1 MQQFPAWFRS
11 KTGLVVV
18 ATLAV
23 GLIFLIGSYVA
34 GLWTSAPA
42 ANDELLPQA
51 NDDLGLLPTEADQ
64 APPADQ
70 STATPALP
78 SLVIVY
84 VSGAV
89 RYPDVYTLPAEARV
103 KDAVLAAGGFANEAD
118 PNQINLAD
126 HITDAQHIQVPRQGE
141 TSPAAAVPADQ
152 PSSDTGALLNINTAS
167 ASDLEGL
174 EGIGQ
179 VIAQRIIEYRAA
191 NGPFQSVEELTKVK
205 GISANLLAKIAALI
219 TAEP

>member
-1 MQQFPAWFRS
+1 MQQFLAWVRS

-18 ATLAV
+18 AMLAV

-34 GLWTSAPA
+34 GLWTSVPA

-51 NDDLGLLPTEADQ
+51 NDDLGLLPTVADQ

-70 STATPALP
+70 LTAVSELP
-78 SLVIVY
+78 SFVIVY

-89 RYPDVYTLPAEARV
+89 RHPDVYKLPATARV
-103 KDAVLAAGGFANEAD
+103 KDAVLAAGGFADEAD
-118 PNQINLAD
+118 PDQLNLAD

-141 TSPAAAVPADQ
+141 TPPAAAAPADQ
-152 PSSDTGALLNINTAS
+152 PATETGALLNINTAS
-167 ASDLEGL
+167 ASELEGL

-191 NGPFQSVEELTKVK
+191 NGPFQAVEELTKVK
-205 GISANLLAKIAALI
+205 GISANLLAKIASLI
-219 TAEP
+219 STE